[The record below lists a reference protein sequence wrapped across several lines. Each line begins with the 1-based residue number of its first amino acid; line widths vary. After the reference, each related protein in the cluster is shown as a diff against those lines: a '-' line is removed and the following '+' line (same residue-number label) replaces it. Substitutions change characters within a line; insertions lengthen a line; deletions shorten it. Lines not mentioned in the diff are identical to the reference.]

1 MPRNCL
7 ALDLKDDRKAI
18 AEYKRY
24 HEKIWPEVKQSLF
37 DAGVEDMEIYV
48 LGTRMFMIMEVRD
61 DFSFPA
67 KAAMDDANA
76 KVQEWE
82 TIMHGF
88 QHQLPGS
95 AAGQWWTVMER
106 VFHLAEQ

>member
-1 MPRNCL
+1 MPRHCL
-7 ALDLKDDRKAI
+7 ALDLKDDPATI

-24 HEKIWPEVKQSLF
+24 HQRVWPEVRKSLA

-48 LGTRMFMIMEVRD
+48 VGTRMFMIMEVSD
-61 DFSFPA
+61 SFSFPV

-88 QHQLPGS
+88 QQQLPGS
-95 AAGQWWTVMER
+95 VPGQWWTVMEQ